1 MEPNK
6 TLIEFIHP
14 SFVHLSSPPYFQ
26 LVWRFSGQHWKLRP
40 PYEQPTQS
48 HLHRRQ
54 ISGKYLRLL
63 KP

>member
-6 TLIEFIHP
+6 TLIDFIHP

-48 HLHRRQ
+48 HLHRR
-54 ISGKYLRLL
+54 
-63 KP
+63 